1 MPDKYIHREVAL
13 KKKMYVPGMR
23 YYVMMDKDTGSVAS
37 SFCNIMQYNGAAE
50 LVGEPLRHNAMK
62 YGEVTEGWLYLTCLL
77 WPSVSTVEFEEYTEA
92 VGGGLTPDIAIPY
105 TAADYLSGR
114 DAVLD
119 KLLAVIESGRANQS
133 SRIARAGSRFR

>member
-1 MPDKYIHREVAL
+1 M
-13 KKKMYVPGMR
+13 
-23 YYVMMDKDTGSVAS
+23 
-37 SFCNIMQYNGAAE
+37 
-50 LVGEPLRHNAMK
+50 
-62 YGEVTEGWLYLTCLL
+62 
-77 WPSVSTVEFEEYTEA
+77 EFEEYTEA
-92 VGGGLTPDIAIPY
+92 VGGVLTPDIAIPY